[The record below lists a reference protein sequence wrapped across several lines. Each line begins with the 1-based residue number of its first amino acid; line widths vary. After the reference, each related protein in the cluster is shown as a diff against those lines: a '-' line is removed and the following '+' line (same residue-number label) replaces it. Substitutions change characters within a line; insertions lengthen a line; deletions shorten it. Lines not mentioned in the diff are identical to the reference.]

1 MEQQNTDQ
9 KYDTNGCFYHPL
21 KDAECKCSMCGKYL
35 CRDCADAG
43 RIRSGA
49 KTGQSICIECSEKLL
64 EDQLTTMKEL
74 KNKNIKFI
82 VRLII
87 GLIVSLFVVDK
98 LLDFLGLYGT
108 FKIILKVILVG
119 SATIFIASPQNS
131 GERFLKGAA
140 KISKSPF
147 DKVFV
152 KIIKWIVSF
161 LLGII
166 SMFVSGVIEI
176 ISEVIMRIT
185 MIKNIPDIV
194 EMHTKLLNE
203 IYEYKK
209 YSFDHVSASD
219 ENEEVLKEK
228 KEKISQMVTTLVNDR
243 EGL

>member
-9 KYDTNGCFYHPL
+9 NYDTNGCFYHPL

-49 KTGQSICIECSEKLL
+49 RTGQSICIECSENLV
-64 EDQLTTMKEL
+64 EDQLETMKEL

-82 VRLII
+82 VRLVI
-87 GLIVSLFVVDK
+87 GLIVSLFVADK
-98 LLDFLGLYGT
+98 LLDLLQFYGT
-108 FKIILKVILVG
+108 ARLVLMVILVG
-119 SATIFIASPQNS
+119 SATIFISSPKNS
-131 GERFLKGAA
+131 GERFLKGAS
-140 KISKSPF
+140 KIPSSPA

-152 KIIKWIVSF
+152 KIIKGILSL
-161 LLGII
+161 LLGLI

-176 ISEVIMRIT
+176 ISEVIMRIS
-185 MIKNIPDIV
+185 MIKNIPGIV

-209 YSFDHVSASD
+209 DSSDHTSD
-219 ENEEVLKEK
+219 LGENEEGLKAK
-228 KEKISQMVTTLVNDR
+228 REKISQMVTTLINDR
-243 EGL
+243 ERL